1 MNVKLHSDKCITC
14 GMCTSIA
21 PNLFSID
28 TGVVALKKDP
38 KTYTEED
45 WKKAKEAAASCPA
58 EAIEISENS

>member
-1 MNVKLHSDKCITC
+1 
-14 GMCTSIA
+14 MCTSIA